1 MAEPTNTNTADSTP
15 THGRQ
20 RVIIEG
26 VSPELDEGRHA
37 IKRVTGESVMVE
49 ANIFA
54 DGHDVL
60 GAVLKYRHDSETAW
74 SETEMEPLVND
85 RWRGRFNV
93 GSVGT
98 ARYTFEA
105 WIDHLGSWRRDFKKK
120 VDAGLDVS
128 VELLQGA
135 DLIRLSADRAQGS
148 DAKQLRDWAT
158 SLVNTRK
165 HSLKERVQFALD
177 PVPLAIAHRHPDRS
191 HATRYHRE
199 LRVCIDPPLA
209 QFGAW
214 YELFPRST
222 SPEPGRHGTFK
233 DCEALLPE
241 IARMGFDILYLPPI
255 HPIGRSFR
263 KGKNNNPKAE
273 AHEPGSPWAIGARE
287 GGHKAI
293 LPELGTLDDFRRLLK
308 KAGEQN
314 LTIALDIAFQCA
326 PDHPY
331 TTEHPDWFRK
341 RPDGSIQYA
350 ENPPKKY
357 QDIYPIDF
365 ETQDWQALWHEL
377 RSIFEFWIQQGVS
390 VFRVDNPHTKAFPF
404 WDWCISSLKQK
415 HPNLIFLA
423 EAFTRPRLLERL
435 AKLGFTQSYNYFP
448 WRNTKQELTEYLT
461 ELTRTDL
468 QQYLRP
474 NLWPNTPDILTQYLQ
489 HGGRPAFLT
498 RFILAATL
506 GAAYGI
512 YGPAFE
518 FCLNQPREPGSEEYL
533 DSEKYEIR
541 HWDWSAPNPFRELI
555 ARINRIRRDNPALHS
570 NHSLRF
576 HPIDN
581 DQLIAYSKLSDDGT
595 NLIVTVVNLDP
606 HHIHHG
612 WLELPLAPFD
622 LHPEHPYQMHD
633 LLTDAHYLWQGP
645 RNYVQLDPNFVPAH
659 VFRVRRQ
666 VRSERDFD
674 YFL

>member
-1 MAEPTNTNTADSTP
+1 MPKPSSRTSSLPA
-15 THGRQ
+15 HGRQ
-20 RVIIEG
+20 RVVIEG
-26 VSPELDEGRHA
+26 VSPELDAGQYP
-37 IKRVTGESVMVE
+37 IKRVTGETVVVE
-49 ANIFA
+49 ADIFA

-60 GAVLKYRHDSETAW
+60 GAVLRYRHDSESTW
-74 SETEMEPLVND
+74 SETGMEPLVND
-85 RWRGRFNV
+85 RWRGRFTV
-93 GSVGT
+93 EAIGA
-98 ARYTFEA
+98 ARYTIEA
-105 WIDHLGSWRRDFKKK
+105 WIDHLGSWRRDLEKK
-120 VDAGLDVS
+120 VNAGLDVS

-135 DLIRLSADRAQGS
+135 ALIRECADRADGS
-148 DAKQLRDWAT
+148 DARQLREWGAALANERKQTLAT
-158 SLVNTRK
+158 RI
-165 HSLKERVQFALD
+165 QCALD
-177 PVPLAIAHRHPDRS
+177 PVPLAVAQRHPDRR
-191 HATRYHRE
+191 HATRYARE
-199 LRVCIDPPLA
+199 LRVIIDPPLA
-209 QFGAW
+209 RFGAW

-222 SPEPGRHGTFK
+222 APEAGRHGTFK

-263 KGKNNNPKAE
+263 KGRNNNPKAE
-273 AHEPGSPWAIGARE
+273 PGEPGSPWAIGASE

-293 LPELGTLDDFRRLLK
+293 LSELGTLDDFRRLLK
-308 KAGEQN
+308 KARAHG

-331 TTEHPDWFRK
+331 TSAHPEWFRK

-365 ETQDWQALWHEL
+365 ETDDWQALWREL
-377 RSIFEFWIQQGVS
+377 RGIFEYWIEQGVS

-404 WDWCISSLKQK
+404 WEWCISTLKAK
-415 HPNLIFLA
+415 HPQLIFLA

-448 WRNTKQELTEYLT
+448 WRNTKLELTEYLT
-461 ELTRTDL
+461 ELTGTEL

-489 HGGRPAFLT
+489 HGGRPAFMI

-518 FCLNQPREPGSEEYL
+518 FCLNEPREPGSEEYL
-533 DSEKYEIR
+533 DSEKYEVR
-541 HWDWSAPNPFRELI
+541 HWDWRSPNPLRELI
-555 ARINRIRRDNPALHS
+555 VRVNRIRRENAALHS
-570 NHSLRF
+570 NHGLRF
-576 HPIDN
+576 HPVDN
-581 DQLIAYSKLSDDGT
+581 DQLLAYSKVSDDGS
-595 NLIVTVVNLDP
+595 NLIVIVVNLDP
-606 HHIHHG
+606 HHTHHG
-612 WLELPLAPFD
+612 WIDLPLD
-622 LHPEHPYQMHD
+622 QLDISPEQPYQMHD

-645 RNYVQLDPNFVPAH
+645 RNYVQLDPHFVPAH
-659 VFRVRRQ
+659 VFQVRRH

>member
-1 MAEPTNTNTADSTP
+1 MARSSPNP
-15 THGRQ
+15 IPPHGRQ
-20 RVIIEG
+20 RVVIEG
-26 VSPELDEGRHA
+26 VSPEIDGGRYPV
-37 IKRVTGESVMVE
+37 KRVTGESVIVE
-49 ANIFA
+49 ADIFA

-60 GAVLKYRHDSETAW
+60 GAVLIHRHDSDAAW
-74 SETEMEPLVND
+74 TETEMEPLVND
-85 RWRGRFNV
+85 RWRGRFTV
-93 GSVGT
+93 GPVGA
-98 ARYTFEA
+98 ARYTLEA
-105 WIDHLGSWRRDFKKK
+105 WIDHLGSWHRDLQKKIK
-120 VDAGLDVS
+120 AGLDVS

-135 DLIRLSADRAQGS
+135 ELIRQTADRATGP
-148 DAKQLRDWAT
+148 DAKRLREWADAIT
-158 SLVNTRK
+158 HPPQATLSQ
-165 HSLKERVQFALD
+165 RVQLALD
-177 PVPLAIAHRHPDRS
+177 PDPLAVAHRYPDRRQAS
-191 HATRYHRE
+191 RYPRE
-199 LRVCIDPPLA
+199 LRVIIDPPLA
-209 QFGAW
+209 RFGAW

-222 SPEPGRHGTFK
+222 APEPGRHGTFQ
-233 DCEALLPE
+233 DCERLLPE
-241 IARMGFDILYLPPI
+241 IARMGFDILYFPPI

-263 KGKNNNPKAE
+263 KGKNNNPKAQPG
-273 AHEPGSPWAIGARE
+273 EPGSPWAIGASE

-308 KAGEQN
+308 KAGEQG
-314 LTIALDIAFQCA
+314 LAIALDIAFQCA

-331 TTEHPDWFRK
+331 PNEHSEWFRK

-365 ETQDWQALWHEL
+365 ETDDWQALWREL

-404 WDWCISSLKQK
+404 WEWCISSLKSEYP
-415 HPNLIFLA
+415 HLIFLA

-448 WRNTKQELTEYLT
+448 WRNTKTELTEYLT
-461 ELTRTDL
+461 ELTQTD
-468 QQYLRP
+468 QQEYLRP

-489 HGGRPAFLT
+489 HGGRPAFMT

-518 FCLNQPREPGSEEYL
+518 CCLNQPREPGSEDYL
-533 DSEKYEIR
+533 DSEKYEIH
-541 HWDWSAPNPFRELI
+541 HWDWHAPNPLRELI
-555 ARINRIRRDNPALHS
+555 ARVNRIRRDNPALQS
-570 NHSLRF
+570 NQSLRF
-576 HPIDN
+576 HPVDN
-581 DQLIAYSKLSDDGT
+581 DQLIAYSKVSDDGT
-595 NLIVTVVNLDP
+595 NLILTVVNLDP
-606 HHIHHG
+606 HHTHHG
-612 WLELPLAPFD
+612 WIDLPLESFEIDPQ
-622 LHPEHPYQMHD
+622 HPYQVHD

-645 RNYVQLDPNFVPAH
+645 RNYVQLDPHFVPAH
-659 VFRVRRQ
+659 LFLVRRH

>member
-1 MAEPTNTNTADSTP
+1 MPA
-15 THGRQ
+15 HGRQ
-20 RVIIEG
+20 RVVIEG
-26 VSPELDEGRHA
+26 VSPELDGGYYPV
-37 IKRVTGESVMVE
+37 KRVKGESVIVE
-49 ANIFA
+49 ADIFA

-60 GAVLKYRHDSETAW
+60 GAVLKYRHDSEPSW
-74 SETEMEPLVND
+74 SEIAMEPLVND
-85 RWRGRFNV
+85 RWRGHFNV
-93 GSVGT
+93 GSVGSG
-98 ARYTFEA
+98 RYTLEA
-105 WIDHLGSWRRDFKKK
+105 WIDSLGSWRRDFEKK
-120 VDAGLDVS
+120 VKAGLDVS

-135 DLIRLSADRAQGS
+135 ELIRQSAERAREA
-148 DAKQLRDWAT
+148 DAKLLGNWEAT
-158 SLVNTRK
+158 LSNTRK
-165 HSLKERVQFALD
+165 YSLDQRVQFALD
-177 PVPLAIAHRHPDRS
+177 PEPLAVAHRYPDRS
-191 HATRYHRE
+191 HATHYSRE
-199 LRVCIDPPLA
+199 LRVIIDPPLA

-222 SPEPGRHGTFK
+222 APEPGRHGTFK

-273 AHEPGSPWAIGARE
+273 AHEPGSPWAIGASE

-293 LPELGTLDDFRRLLK
+293 LPELGTLEDFRRLLK
-308 KAGEQN
+308 RAREEN

-365 ETQDWQALWHEL
+365 DTDDWQALWREL

-390 VFRVDNPHTKAFPF
+390 VFRVDNPHTKAFLF
-404 WDWCISSLKQK
+404 WEWCITSLKQK
-415 HPNLIFLA
+415 HPHLIFLA

-461 ELTRTDL
+461 ELTQTDL

-489 HGGRPAFLT
+489 HGGRPAFMA

-506 GAAYGI
+506 GASYGI

-518 FCLNQPREPGSEEYL
+518 NCLNQPREPGSEEYL

-541 HWDWSAPNPFRELI
+541 HWDWQAPNPLRELI
-555 ARINRIRRDNPALHS
+555 ARVNRIRRDHPALHS

-576 HPIDN
+576 HPINN
-581 DQLIAYSKLSDDGT
+581 DQLIAYSKLSDDGAD
-595 NLIVTVVNLDP
+595 LIVTVVNLDP
-606 HHIHHG
+606 HHTHHG
-612 WLELPLAPFD
+612 WMELPLDSLD
-622 LHPEHPYQMHD
+622 LHPDQPYQMHD

-645 RNYVQLDPNFVPAH
+645 RNYVQLDPHFVPAH
-659 VFRVRRQ
+659 IFHVRRH
-666 VRSERDFD
+666 VRTERDFD

>member
-1 MAEPTNTNTADSTP
+1 MPA
-15 THGRQ
+15 HGRQ
-20 RVIIEG
+20 RVVIEG
-26 VSPELDEGRHA
+26 VSPELDGGCYPV
-37 IKRVTGESVMVE
+37 KRVIGETIIVE
-49 ANIFA
+49 ADIFA

-60 GAVLKYRHDSETAW
+60 GAVLKYRHDSESNW
-74 SETEMEPLVND
+74 SETVMEPLVND
-85 RWRGRFNV
+85 RWRGQFNV
-93 GSVGT
+93 GPMGS
-98 ARYTFEA
+98 ARYTLEA
-105 WIDHLGSWRRDFKKK
+105 WIDPLGSWRRDFEKK
-120 VDAGLDVS
+120 VKAGLEVS

-135 DLIRLSADRAQGS
+135 ELIRQTSDRAQNS
-148 DAKQLRDWAT
+148 DAKVLRDWAAAIT
-158 SLVNTRK
+158 NTRK
-165 HSLKERVQFALD
+165 FSLEQRVQFALD
-177 PVPLAIAHRHPDRS
+177 PGPLAVAHRYPDRS
-191 HATRYHRE
+191 HATPYARE
-199 LRVCIDPPLA
+199 LRVTIDPPLA

-222 SPEPGRHGTFK
+222 APEPGRHGTFQ

-241 IARMGFDILYLPPI
+241 IARMGFDIVYLPPI

-263 KGKNNNPKAE
+263 KGRNNHPKAE
-273 AHEPGSPWAIGARE
+273 VDEPGSPWAIGASE

-293 LPELGTLDDFRRLLK
+293 LPELGTLDDFRRLLRS
-308 KAGEQN
+308 AREQN

-331 TTEHPDWFRK
+331 TTEHPNWFRK

-357 QDIYPIDF
+357 QDIYPLDF
-365 ETQDWQALWHEL
+365 DTDDWQALWREL

-404 WDWCISSLKQK
+404 WEWCITSLKQK
-415 HPNLIFLA
+415 HPDLIFLA

-461 ELTRTDL
+461 ELTQTDL

-489 HGGRPAFLT
+489 HGGRPAFMA

-518 FCLNQPREPGSEEYL
+518 CCLNQPREPGSEEYL
-533 DSEKYEIR
+533 DSEKYQIG
-541 HWDWSAPNPFRELI
+541 HWDWQAPNPLRELI
-555 ARINRIRRDNPALHS
+555 ARVNSIRRDHPALHT
-570 NHSLRF
+570 NHTLRF

-581 DQLIAYSKLSDDGT
+581 DQLIAYSKLSDDGAD
-595 NLIVTVVNLDP
+595 LIVTVVNLDP
-606 HHIHHG
+606 HHTHHG
-612 WLELPLAPFD
+612 WLELPVDPLD
-622 LHPEHPYQMHD
+622 LHPEQPYQMHD

-645 RNYVQLDPNFVPAH
+645 RNYVQLDPHFVPAH
-659 VFRVRRQ
+659 IFHVRRH
-666 VRSERDFD
+666 VRTERDFD